1 MSARVRRRCSRN
13 PSRSCRALLAHSSSR
28 LVSSWLSSCSACGR
42 FSRRQTV
49 KDGAALEI
57 ELPLGAFAAGFDAVP
72 APRSE
77 VVAGAFQ
84 PVLQVPEIGLING
97 QGIAQDRSWVGDCI
111 PRGLGGQSG
120 CWRQQSQTKAQDQGQ
135 QLRDQSAR
143 HGCPFSSGDHR
154 TIRLYPFAGNDLQQ
168 RLPHWHHD

>member
-1 MSARVRRRCSRN
+1 MLEESI
-13 PSRSCRALLAHSSSR
+13 ALLQGAAGAQLLKIGVELAEQLFGLGFPR
-28 LVSSWLSSCSACGR
+28 ARNGL
-42 FSRRQTV
+42 
-49 KDGAALEI
+49 KDGAAFEI

-97 QGIAQDRSWVGDCI
+97 QGIAQDRSRVGDCI
-111 PRGLGGQSG
+111 PRGQGGQSG